1 MITMNAIKSR
11 KLGVLSVLAVLSLVV
26 VACSPM
32 FIEDE
37 TDAANPA
44 TTINIQPGQS
54 WSWTPTF
61 TSGLS
66 PTVTV
71 SGSDSA
77 MPADNATFGASSG
90 NASVSNGKVT
100 VSIPSNFSKSVY
112 YVKVKAQTTQ
122 PTQTVYYEITFNV
135 ASFSMAYNITTV
147 NAKVGTAISNMTPTV
162 TGATASSYA
171 ISGTLPTGL
180 SFNTSTGVI
189 SGTPTAY
196 KAQTTYTITA
206 TLSTVPVQTVSTTVS
221 IGAFTNITASNYTV
235 YAIKGSTAISVPGV
249 SMPTGTSLQSCT
261 ATVKEG
267 SGSATNVTFGTASNG
282 MTVAANTGA
291 ITGTPSKAAT
301 FTFTETYTA
310 TAATGGSS
318 ATRTVTVVVEDAV
331 AVANKTANSF
341 VGHSDTSATVRNNGL
356 AAGSI
361 NYSIT
366 GVTKDGNTYS
376 SPTATNKFSVGTDGK
391 VTCGTAVEAGTYV
404 VTVKAITK
412 NTTTTTS
419 GATGA
424 NASSNYKTATVT
436 FVVAPVIT
444 CSNANVYTTVTNAAT
459 EIVGSP
465 LTSNITGATFSA
477 TTYGTGISS
486 SNVTVASDGVISIGS
501 TAISTAGNYTVTVT
515 AQDPNNA
522 ANTGTGTVTVHVV
535 GNLSFTNT
543 PTAGAINA

>member
-1 MITMNAIKSR
+1 MNATKSR

-32 FIEDE
+32 FIENE
-37 TDAANPA
+37 TDAANPKI
-44 TTINIQPGQS
+44 TINIQPGQS

-71 SGSDSA
+71 SGSESA
-77 MPADNATFGASSG
+77 MPADNATFGATSG
-90 NASVSNGKVT
+90 HASVSNGKVT
-100 VSIPSNFSKSVY
+100 VSIPSDYAKSNY
-112 YVKVKAQTTQ
+112 YVKVKATTTQ
-122 PTQTVYYEITFNV
+122 PTQVAYYEISFNV
-135 ASFSMAYNITTV
+135 ASYSLSYNISTV
-147 NAKVGTAISNMTPTV
+147 HAKVGTAISELTPTV
-162 TGATASSYA
+162 GGGVTAKSYA
-171 ISGTLPTGL
+171 ISGDLPTGL
-180 SFNTSTGVI
+180 SFSTSTGKI
-189 SGTPTAY
+189 TGTPTAA
-196 KAQTTYTITA
+196 KAQANYTITA
-206 TLSTVPVQTVSTTVS
+206 TLNTVPVQTVTATVS

-235 YAIKGSTAISVPGV
+235 YAIKGTTEISVPGV
-249 SMPTGTSLQSCT
+249 TMPNGTSLQSCT

-291 ITGTPSKAAT
+291 ITGTPSKAGT

-341 VGHSDTSATVRNNGL
+341 VGHSDVSASVRNNGL
-356 AAGSI
+356 AANSI
-361 NYSIT
+361 TYSIT
-366 GVTKDGNTYS
+366 GIKQGS
-376 SPTATNKFSVGTDGK
+376 SNYTNPTSNGFSVSTDGK
-391 VTCGTAVEAGTYV
+391 VTCGTAIPAGTYV
-404 VTVKAITK
+404 VTVKAVTK

-436 FVVAPVIT
+436 FTVASAIT
-444 CSNANVYTTVTNAAT
+444 CSSANVYTTVTNAAT

-486 SNVTVASDGVISIGS
+486 SNVTVGSDGVISIGS
-501 TAISTAGNYTVTVT
+501 TAISTPGDYTVTVT

-522 ANTGTGTVTVHVV
+522 ANTATGTVTVHVV
-535 GNLSFTNT
+535 GNLAFTNT